1 MVEQGWVLRTG
12 GQKSDLI
19 YLNVRGEY
27 ADVEEEE
34 EGKENHRPGL
44 RRGETE
50 QSEIDN
56 GRHYLR

>member
-19 YLNVRGEY
+19 YLNVKGKY
-27 ADVEEEE
+27 ADGEEE

-50 QSEIDN
+50 HSEIDN